1 VSGSRRE
8 FFFDP
13 LAAPA
18 RAANP
23 GVGFGSRSL
32 DFQLP
37 SPDGCPAHPGDR
49 GHFDD
54 TTMPP
59 LLGQQPGERPPA
71 LFVERNEDSID
82 RLMLLGDISPG
93 KLQTVK
99 ATTLSTRFLLV
110 RHDRSPHVKE
120 NPGERII
127 PKMTKLFLYGS

>member
-1 VSGSRRE
+1 M
-8 FFFDP
+8 
-13 LAAPA
+13 
-18 RAANP
+18 
-23 GVGFGSRSL
+23 
-32 DFQLP
+32 P
-37 SPDGCPAHPGDR
+37 S
-49 GHFDD
+49 
-54 TTMPP
+54 
-59 LLGQQPGERPPA
+59 LLGQQSGEQPPA

-127 PKMTKLFLYGS
+127 PKMTKLFLYGSLVQVSHILRTVRERPGRHFFAGRVVVMQRLCRETLAGASIIRLD